1 LESCFF
7 LSCLRPPICF
17 SFSSHCLLLLETPV
31 PVLALPLQVLYA
43 KSNDLRGE
51 SFERASLVASSF
63 ARHTRGL
70 LLHMSMAHA
79 GLTVLPSAGGG
90 DAK

>member
-1 LESCFF
+1 MAPFTSSLILIVTFPF
-7 LSCLRPPICF
+7 LFCLFTP
-17 SFSSHCLLLLETPV
+17 SSS
-31 PVLALPLQVLYA
+31 QVLYA
-43 KSNDLRGE
+43 KSNDQRAE

-79 GLTVLPSAGGG
+79 GLTVQASAGGG